1 MNRTAHRWCVIVN
14 GKSAMDESLRDAVTA
29 ARARGVAIAVR
40 VTWEPGDARRF
51 VAEALLGEATTLIAV
66 GGDGT
71 VGEVAGALADAGKT
85 ARKVS
90 LGIVPLGTANDF
102 ATAAGIPQMPSE
114 AFDLIAAV
122 EPRPI
127 DLLRITTAEETR
139 WCANMLSGGFGPQV
153 TGETSDG
160 LKRVLGS
167 FAYAITA
174 MAKIGRIENIELT
187 ARGDDFKWTGKAIA
201 IGIGNGQLSGGGHA
215 FCRDARI
222 DDGVLDLTLVP
233 ELGES
238 LGETLDT
245 WLLRGGAAALEQAAL
260 RLQFDSLEI
269 EAPEP
274 LTMHVDGEPMVS
286 RRFRIDCCARRVRM
300 HLAPDSPLLSHGQ
313 PGAKRIAAFPSA
325 ASSQQLPHATQP
337 DQDVRG

>member
-1 MNRTAHRWCVIVN
+1 M
-14 GKSAMDESLRDAVTA
+14 RDAVTA

-51 VAEALLGEATTLIAV
+51 VAEALLGDATAMIAV

-114 AFDLIAAV
+114 AFDLIAATD
-122 EPRPI
+122 PRPI

-153 TGETSDG
+153 TGQTSDG
-160 LKRVLGS
+160 LKRALGS

-174 MAKIGRIENIELT
+174 MAKIGRIENIEMT
-187 ARGDDFKWTGKAIA
+187 ARGEGFEWTGRALA

-215 FCRDARI
+215 LCRDARI
-222 DDGVLDLTLVP
+222 DDGRLDLTLVP

-245 WLLRGGAAALEQAAL
+245 WLLKGGGAALDNVAL

-286 RRFRIDCCARRVRM
+286 RRFHIDCCARRVRM
-300 HLAPDSPLLSHGQ
+300 HLPPDSPMLSHRQ
-313 PGAKRIAAFPSA
+313 PGARGIAGVHSA
-325 ASSQQLPHATQP
+325 ASS
-337 DQDVRG
+337 